1 MLSILIPSFN
11 YNTFPLVQELHQ
23 QLLQQN
29 IAFEIIVGDDA
40 STDIETNKLNQQITS
55 LSNCVLKVNTV
66 NLGRGSNRNALCKI
80 ATYPWIL
87 FLDCDTI
94 PTSSSF
100 IGNYL
105 NCINRNDGA
114 VFFGGIAYTT
124 EKPKKDELLR
134 WIYGRTREA
143 IPVQKRRSKSY
154 EATLVSNILMKKQLQ
169 LDYPFNSSI
178 YDYGFEDFVFIAELK
193 KNHVLINHINNPVF
207 HINLEKSDVFLE
219 KHLKAINN
227 LHFLIQKRVVDANE
241 THLSKTHQWLSRFG
255 LHSLIKVLFKNLE
268 PSLRKNLLSNKP
280 SLLLFDFYKLGYFCN
295 LKDS

>member
-1 MLSILIPSFN
+1 MLSILIPSYN
-11 YNTFPLVQELHQ
+11 YSTFPLVQELHQ

-55 LSNCVLKVNTV
+55 LSHCVLKVNAV

-100 IGNYL
+100 IKNYL
-105 NCINRNDGA
+105 NCITSNDGA
-114 VFFGGIAYTT
+114 VFFGGIAYSKA
-124 EKPKKDELLR
+124 KPKKDELLR

-143 IPVQKRRSKSY
+143 IPVQKRRSKIY

-169 LDYPFNSSI
+169 LDHPFNSSI

-193 KNHVLINHINNPVF
+193 KNHVPIHHINNPVF

-219 KHLKAINN
+219 KHLKAIDN
-227 LHFLIQKRVVDANE
+227 LHFLIQKRIVDANE
-241 THLSKTHQWLSRFG
+241 THLSKTYQCLSRFG
-255 LHSLIKVLFKNLE
+255 LHLLIKVLFKNLE
-268 PSLRKNLLSNKP
+268 PSLRKNLISNKP

-295 LKDS
+295 LKNS

>member
-1 MLSILIPSFN
+1 MLSILIPSYN
-11 YNTFPLVQELHQ
+11 YSTFPLVQELHQ

-29 IAFEIIVGDDA
+29 IAFEIIVGDDS

-55 LSNCVLKVNTV
+55 LSHCVLKVNAV

-94 PTSSSF
+94 PTTSSF
-100 IGNYL
+100 IKNYL
-105 NCINRNDGA
+105 NCINSNDGA
-114 VFFGGIAYTT
+114 VFFGGIAYSKA
-124 EKPKKDELLR
+124 KPKKDELLR

-143 IPVQKRRSKSY
+143 IPVKKRRSKIY

-169 LDYPFNSSI
+169 LDHPFNSSI

-193 KNHVLINHINNPVF
+193 KNHVPIHHINNPVF

-219 KHLKAINN
+219 KHLKAIDN
-227 LHFLIQKRVVDANE
+227 LHFLIQKRIVDANE
-241 THLSKTHQWLSRFG
+241 THLSKTYQWLSRFG
-255 LHSLIKVLFKNLE
+255 LHLLIKVLFKNLE
-268 PSLRKNLLSNKP
+268 PSLRKNLISNKP

-295 LKDS
+295 LKNS

>member
-55 LSNCVLKVNTV
+55 LSHCFLKVNAV

-114 VFFGGIAYTT
+114 VFFGGIAYTKT
-124 EKPKKDELLR
+124 RPKKDELLR

-143 IPVQKRRSKSY
+143 IPIQKRRSKSY

-241 THLSKTHQWLSRFG
+241 THLSRTHQWLSRFR

>member
-1 MLSILIPSFN
+1 MLSILIPSYN
-11 YNTFPLVQELHQ
+11 YNTFPLVQGLHQ

-55 LSNCVLKVNTV
+55 LSHCVLKVNAV

-94 PTSSSF
+94 PTTSSF
-100 IGNYL
+100 IKNYL
-105 NCINRNDGA
+105 NCINSNDGA
-114 VFFGGIAYTT
+114 VFFGGIAYSKA
-124 EKPKKDELLR
+124 KPKKDELLR

-143 IPVQKRRSKSY
+143 IPVKKRRSKIY

-169 LDYPFNSSI
+169 LDHPFNSSI

-193 KNHVLINHINNPVF
+193 KNHVPIHHINNPVF

-219 KHLKAINN
+219 KHLKAIDN
-227 LHFLIQKRVVDANE
+227 LHFLIQKRIVDANE
-241 THLSKTHQWLSRFG
+241 THLSKTYQWLSRFG
-255 LHSLIKVLFKNLE
+255 LHLLIKVLFKNLE
-268 PSLRKNLLSNKP
+268 PSLRKNLISNKP

-295 LKDS
+295 LKNS

>member
-1 MLSILIPSFN
+1 MLSILIPSYN

-40 STDIETNKLNQQITS
+40 STDIETIKLNQQITS
-55 LSNCVLKVNTV
+55 LSHCVLKVNAV

-100 IGNYL
+100 IKNYL
-105 NCINRNDGA
+105 NCINSIDGA
-114 VFFGGIAYTT
+114 VFFGGIAYSKA
-124 EKPKKDELLR
+124 KPKKDELLR

-169 LDYPFNSSI
+169 LDHPFNSSI

-193 KNHVLINHINNPVF
+193 KNHVPIHHINNPVF

-219 KHLKAINN
+219 KHLKAIDN
-227 LHFLIQKRVVDANE
+227 LHFLIQKRIVDANE
-241 THLSKTHQWLSRFG
+241 THLSKTYHWLSRFG

-268 PSLRKNLLSNKP
+268 PSLRKNLISNKP

-295 LKDS
+295 LKNS

>member
-1 MLSILIPSFN
+1 MLSILIPSYN

-55 LSNCVLKVNTV
+55 LSHCVLKVNAV

-94 PTSSSF
+94 PTTSSF
-100 IGNYL
+100 IKNYL
-105 NCINRNDGA
+105 NCINSNDGA
-114 VFFGGIAYTT
+114 VFFGGIAYSKA
-124 EKPKKDELLR
+124 KPKKDELLR

-143 IPVQKRRSKSY
+143 IPVQKRRSKIY

-169 LDYPFNSSI
+169 LDHPFNSSI

-193 KNHVLINHINNPVF
+193 KNHVPIHHINNPVF

-219 KHLKAINN
+219 KHLKAIDN
-227 LHFLIQKRVVDANE
+227 LHFLIQKRIVDANE
-241 THLSKTHQWLSRFG
+241 THLSKTYQWLSRFG

-268 PSLRKNLLSNKP
+268 PSLRKNLISNKP

-295 LKDS
+295 LKNS

>member
-29 IAFEIIVGDDA
+29 ISFEIIVGDDA

-55 LSNCVLKVNTV
+55 LSHCVLKVNAV

-114 VFFGGIAYTT
+114 VFFGGIAYTKT
-124 EKPKKDELLR
+124 RPKKDELLR

-143 IPVQKRRSKSY
+143 IPIQKRRSKSY

-241 THLSKTHQWLSRFG
+241 THLSRTHQWLSRFR